1 MVRTSTDT
9 ATVSRPS
16 PTPSAAMPPSRSGT
30 LSWQQRPTSRG
41 SASVKSRP
49 LSAVASENSA
59 MRSPRATPDRKIEE
73 QKEDGVSRDQIS
85 NSLASKDPAWFR
97 QTADRGIGSAAYRK
111 SKEEPILDTIPLHGS
126 VRLPGFSRDSTDDP
140 EKEISVRPEG
150 ILRSSLSRDESVNG
164 SASWS
169 EKFPGT
175 ASTPSSKTVA
185 SPLPLLGS
193 QRLEPPPLSDNTS
206 SKSVESAFSRSPA
219 MSPSQGRISP
229 ERMERPTSPTK
240 GLGGFVQSAMLKRSD
255 SVNKRWSAQA
265 GPRLSRGNSIASNRG
280 GYDGSISALSGI
292 SASRETSP
300 IANSR
305 PGSSHSIAT
314 ITRHES
320 FEKSPDIGNV
330 EISKK
335 DEFIKPPLPD
345 ISRTRQHMVNVS
357 ISHETMALE
366 KNQPTS
372 PGKTESK
379 KWSPTKASWLEN
391 AINKPDSPK
400 PKAAPPNQP
409 SWMVDIN
416 KAKSLRGS
424 VDLGKSTSFTEV
436 STSGLLRSPPMVAV
450 AKSPSLNSVISQS
463 SARATKLQEPD
474 YQSDLDTSIARHSP
488 DKNSLTSAERQD
500 SGLLSGASSKEPRL
514 GTIASSEAHV
524 TTKAVPIAENP
535 ASQQSSR
542 SPPTSKSKPKPIT
555 PTRNDFRST
564 LRTRQ
569 ISADKNKDTEP
580 EFKNVFGKLKRTETK
595 NYVAPDELKNNI
607 LRGKAGLATTD
618 GPKKTERK
626 DEFKES
632 IMKKKEEMKVGLSST
647 ITRKSSNENFNKAKD
662 SPMPEAI
669 AKRSDLTQSDSA
681 FGNRSANSE
690 KVPSPAPVELL
701 SKQNSWAEKPKLEPP
716 EKKTSAPAR
725 LQKEPAGSGKL
736 ADRFNPALAG
746 LLQRG
751 PSPQTGGAGPF
762 RPMSPVS
769 LKDENKTQ
777 AIGTSQIS
785 SGNAPQLT
793 HATKD
798 RARGPKRRLPTSTKP
813 DIEPNER
820 NSAPDQI
827 PTQLSLQRPITST
840 KVEIP
845 TSAPEEKAAAA
856 QMPSPMPL
864 TTITNNSDKRTPPKT
879 PFKTIT
885 PSKQAQN
892 AEVRLVGNN
901 GTSSQT
907 GPLTPQPR
915 SPSTTKAKLPNNP
928 RAPEVRKTSASISK
942 LPDPRSPSNAVA
954 SRTDSA
960 SSIQEPDST
969 SDLPEKPNVPR
980 TRSVASAAARWGTS
994 TSEDSQKSQ
1003 RARSPI
1009 KLPTHH
1015 DEEAIARE
1023 AGLRDREVREPV
1035 GLGIESLSIG
1045 ATPRSPKSPPLPAKK
1060 SASIAHR
1067 IISPTALPTPPQDSI
1082 DSPRLQPPG
1091 ASRLLSNY
1099 FGPSL
1104 ITKVK
1109 LDVDVQ
1115 ALLTSHTTVHTTG
1128 KIKTL
1133 RKQIWELTGDGKRHP
1148 VPSHQEHILFEESLY
1163 LCTHV
1168 FGNASGKRTTE
1179 VYLWCGD
1186 GVSPSAIEDAQLF
1199 SKTAAK
1205 EAGGKLIVLSQ
1216 GKETSN
1222 FFEALGGI
1230 VITRRGSSF
1239 RSGSSSSS
1247 GATAT
1252 YMLCGRRHM
1261 GQIAFDEVDFAPAS
1275 LCSGFPYILSA
1286 TSGRLYLW
1294 KGRGSGADELGCA
1307 RLIGMDLG
1315 LTGEIEEVDEGKE
1328 PAIFW
1333 EAFPKGTAPR
1343 GEVEEGRW
1351 HLKPSCE
1358 KYATRLFGIDTEGRP
1373 KSSSGFMWGRR
1384 GSAPALDDS
1393 VTAQVREVEPFA
1405 QKDLNKEGIWVVD
1418 AFFEI
1423 YM

>member
-1 MVRTSTDT
+1 M
-9 ATVSRPS
+9 
-16 PTPSAAMPPSRSGT
+16 
-30 LSWQQRPTSRG
+30 
-41 SASVKSRP
+41 KSRP

-59 MRSPRATPDRKIEE
+59 MRSPRATPDRKFEE
-73 QKEDGVSRDQIS
+73 QKEDGFSRDQIS

-111 SKEEPILDTIPLHGS
+111 TKEEPILDTISLHEN
-126 VRLPGFSRDSTDDP
+126 VRLPGFSHDFTDEP
-140 EKEISVRPEG
+140 EKKISVQPEG
-150 ILRSSLSRDESVNG
+150 IPISSLPRDESVNG
-164 SASWS
+164 SASWT
-169 EKFPGT
+169 EKFPVT
-175 ASTPSSKTVA
+175 VSSSSSSTVA

-193 QRLEPPPLSDNTS
+193 QRLEPPPSENTS

-265 GPRLSRGNSIASNRG
+265 GPGLSRGNSIASNRG
-280 GYDGSISALSGI
+280 GYDGSTSVLSGI
-292 SASRETSP
+292 GASRETSP

-320 FEKSPDIGNV
+320 FEKSPDTNIA
-330 EISKK
+330 ETSKK
-335 DEFIKPPLPD
+335 DNFIKPPLPD
-345 ISRTRQHMVNVS
+345 TSRTRQHMVNAS
-357 ISHETMALE
+357 ISHDAMALE
-366 KNQPTS
+366 KNQPSS
-372 PGKTESK
+372 PSKNESK

-400 PKAAPPNQP
+400 PKVALPNQP

-424 VDLGKSTSFTEV
+424 VDLRKSTSFTEV
-436 STSGLLRSPPMVAV
+436 STNGLLRSPPTDVAV
-450 AKSPSLNSVISQS
+450 KSPSLHSVISQS
-463 SARATKLQEPD
+463 SASATKVQESD
-474 YQSDLDTSIARHSP
+474 YQSELDTSIAGHSP
-488 DKNSLTSAERQD
+488 DKKNLTSFERHD
-500 SGLLSGASSKEPRL
+500 SGLPSGASSKEPL
-514 GTIASSEAHV
+514 FGTTASSEAHV
-524 TTKAVPIAENP
+524 MTKTLPIAETP
-535 ASQQSSR
+535 ASQKSPR
-542 SPPTSKSKPKPIT
+542 SPPTFKSKPKPIT
-555 PTRNDFRST
+555 PTKNDFRST
-564 LRTRQ
+564 LRPRQ

-607 LRGKAGLATTD
+607 MRGKAGLAITG
-618 GPKKTERK
+618 GPKKAERK

-632 IMKKKEEMKVGLSST
+632 IMKKKEEMKAGLSST
-647 ITRKSSNENFNKAKD
+647 MTRNSSNGSFDKAKD
-662 SPMPEAI
+662 SPTPQTAAE
-669 AKRSDLTQSDSA
+669 RSDLIEPDSA

-690 KVPSPAPVELL
+690 ETPSPAPVEL
-701 SKQNSWAEKPKLEPP
+701 SSRQSSSFDKPKLEPP

-725 LQKEPAGSGKL
+725 LQREPVGSGKL

-751 PSPQTGGAGPF
+751 PSPQTGGAGPL
-762 RPMSPVS
+762 RSMSPVNV
-769 LKDENKTQ
+769 KDQHMAQ
-777 AIGTSQIS
+777 AIGTSQS
-785 SGNAPQLT
+785 SSDNTPQLT
-793 HATKD
+793 HATKA
-798 RARGPKRRLPTSTKP
+798 RARGPKRRLPTSARP
-813 DIEPNER
+813 ESELNER
-820 NSAPDQI
+820 GSALGQI
-827 PTQLSLQRPITST
+827 PSQLSSHSLITST
-840 KVEIP
+840 TEELP
-845 TSAPEEKAAAA
+845 TSAPEKAPPT

-879 PFKTIT
+879 PLKATT
-885 PSKQAQN
+885 PSKQAHN
-892 AEVRLVGNN
+892 AEARPLGNN
-901 GTSSQT
+901 GISSPK
-907 GPLTPQPR
+907 GPLTPHPR
-915 SPSTTKAKLPNNP
+915 SPSTIKAKLPNSP
-928 RAPEVRKTSASISK
+928 RAPEVHKTSDSISK
-942 LPDPRSPSNAVA
+942 FPDSRSLTNAMA
-954 SRTDSA
+954 SRSDSD
-960 SSIQEPDST
+960 SSIQEPEGT
-969 SDLPEKPNVPR
+969 SDLPEKPEVAK
-980 TRSVASAAARWGTS
+980 TSSVASAAARWGIS
-994 TSEDSQKSQ
+994 TSEDSQKPQ

-1015 DEEAIARE
+1015 DEEAIAKE
-1023 AGLRDREVREPV
+1023 AGLLDRNIRETV
-1035 GLGIESLSIG
+1035 GSGIESLSFET
-1045 ATPRSPKSPPLPAKK
+1045 TPRLPKSPPLPAKK
-1060 SASIAHR
+1060 PASIVHR
-1067 IISPTALPTPPQDSI
+1067 IISPTPLPTPPQKSL
-1082 DSPRLQPPG
+1082 DSPRSQPPE
-1091 ASRLLSNY
+1091 ASRLLSNF

-1109 LDVDVQ
+1109 LDVDIQ
-1115 ALLTSHTTVHTTG
+1115 ALLTSHTTAHTTG

-1205 EAGGKLIVLSQ
+1205 EAGGKLLVLTQ

-1230 VITRRGSSF
+1230 VITRRGSSS
-1239 RSGSSSSS
+1239 RSGYSSSSSSS

-1261 GQIAFDEVDFAPAS
+1261 GQIAFDEVDFAPTS
-1275 LCSGFPYILSA
+1275 LCSGFPYIVSA

-1328 PAIFW
+1328 PAVFW
-1333 EAFPKGTAPR
+1333 DAFPKGTAAR
-1343 GEVEEGRW
+1343 GEVGEGHW
-1351 HLKPSCE
+1351 HLKPLCE
-1358 KYATRLFGIDTEGRP
+1358 KYDTRLFGIDTEGRP
-1373 KSSSGFMWGRR
+1373 KSGSGFMWGRR

-1405 QKDLNKEGIWVVD
+1405 QKDLSNEGIWVVD

-1423 YM
+1423 YV